1 MFGNNR
7 CMIVI
12 YNADYYLQV
21 NPAFYYYQNFRF
33 MLDKNCNN

>member
-21 NPAFYYYQNFRF
+21 NPAFYYQNFRF